1 MGLDG
6 WLSFTAVTPR
16 ALLQSDANNCINI
29 FFPAPS
35 FPENGIKWEWAP
47 FALVCVHYTHVA
59 GTTGIPGT
67 QVQLVHIPGVRNFS
81 YSKPKPKT
89 DAG

>member
-6 WLSFTAVTPR
+6 WLSYTAVTPR

-29 FFPAPS
+29 FFP
-35 FPENGIKWEWAP
+35 
-47 FALVCVHYTHVA
+47 ALVCVHYTHVA